1 MRRIAPLLLAVLA
14 ASAWAGG
21 DSSCN
26 GAIEAALRAA
36 AGRHKGALAASDCR
50 PWPAAPGRVA
60 AAVMAFEKPGPGTH
74 GDQAW
79 DVVIALVDPTQ
90 EQALS
95 SHRATVDADAT
106 TYVGRSSLRLD
117 LAPYLIRPGVR
128 ALGLR
133 FSSDRG
139 NSLANSRSGTPLRLY
154 VAEGRRL
161 RPVFCQA
168 MGWQDAGL
176 GVIGQDAWDE
186 ASTTVSVSQGKT
198 RGWQDLRLTDQ
209 LSHYTPDFEGSKPV
223 ASHRACRFEGSAYR
237 CEPPASQAI
246 TSCDPAGL

>member
-1 MRRIAPLLLAVLA
+1 MRRIALLLLAALTG
-14 ASAWAGG
+14 SAWARG
-21 DSSCN
+21 DSGCN
-26 GAIEAALRAA
+26 DAIEAALRAA
-36 AGRHKGALAASDCR
+36 AGGHKGALTASDCR

-60 AAVMAFEKPGPGTH
+60 AAVMAFEKPGIGAY

-79 DVVIALVDPTQ
+79 DVVIALVDLTND
-90 EQALS
+90 QALS

-106 TYVGRSSLRLD
+106 TYVGSSSLSLD
-117 LAPYLIRPGVR
+117 LAPYLLRRGVR

-139 NSLANSRSGTPLRLY
+139 NSMANSRSGTPLRLY

-168 MGWQDAGL
+168 MGWQDAGM

-186 ASTTVSVSQGKT
+186 ASTTVSVSQRQT
-198 RGWQDLRLTDQ
+198 LGWQDLRLTDQ
-209 LSHYTPDFEGSKPV
+209 LSHYTPDFERSKPV
-223 ASHRACRFEGSAYR
+223 ASHRACRFDGDVYR

-246 TSCDPAGL
+246 TGCNPAGL

>member
-1 MRRIAPLLLAVLA
+1 MRRIAVLLLAVLA
-14 ASAWAGG
+14 GSAWAQS
-21 DSSCN
+21 DSGCN
-26 GAIEAALRAA
+26 DAIEAALRAA

-60 AAVMAFEKPGPGTH
+60 AVVMAFEKPGIGAY

-79 DVVIALVDPTQ
+79 DVVIALVDLTKD
-90 EQALS
+90 QALS
-95 SHRATVDADAT
+95 SHLATVDADAT
-106 TYVGRSSLRLD
+106 TYIGSSSLSLD
-117 LAPYLIRPGVR
+117 LAPYLLRPGVR

-186 ASTTVSVSQGKT
+186 ASTTLSVSPRQT
-198 RGWQDLRLTDQ
+198 RGWQDLRLTDH
-209 LSHYTPDFEGSKPV
+209 LSRHTPDFEASKSV
-223 ASHRACRFEGSAYR
+223 ASHRACRFDGSSYR
-237 CEPPASQAI
+237 CEPLARQAI
-246 TSCDPAGL
+246 TDCDPAGL